1 MQIIVWIM
9 LAFAVLGALDYIFG
23 DKFGL
28 GKEFERGFKMF
39 APLALSMLGMLVLAP
54 FIAHLLSPLLCAD
67 AFSKWVEPSV
77 IMGSLFANDMGG
89 APLALQLATQPAL
102 GYFNGLIVGS
112 TMGATISFT
121 LPFAMSEVK
130 KEQQKTL
137 LLGMLCGIC
146 TIPIGCFVAGLIVKL
161 PILTLLWD
169 LIPLILFSAILAFGL
184 LKFPNV
190 CVKIFKVFGYALRVL
205 VTVGLVIGLAEFL
218 LQKDFVPYTAP
229 IEEGVMIVFNVVAV
243 EAGAFPLVFVLSKI
257 LKKPLKKIG
266 EKVGINE
273 TSAVGFLAT
282 LATSVTTFGQMK
294 DMDDRGVLLN
304 SAFAVAAAFT
314 FADHLA
320 FTLSFAP
327 DYVPAVTVAKLVGGI
342 LSVALAWILFCRK
355 DGKITLQNEKKVV

>member
-1 MQIIVWIM
+1 
-9 LAFAVLGALDYIFG
+9 
-23 DKFGL
+23 
-28 GKEFERGFKMF
+28 
-39 APLALSMLGMLVLAP
+39 
-54 FIAHLLSPLLCAD
+54 
-67 AFSKWVEPSV
+67 
-77 IMGSLFANDMGG
+77 
-89 APLALQLATQPAL
+89 
-102 GYFNGLIVGS
+102 
-112 TMGATISFT
+112 
-121 LPFAMSEVK
+121 
-130 KEQQKTL
+130 
-137 LLGMLCGIC
+137 
-146 TIPIGCFVAGLIVKL
+146 
-161 PILTLLWD
+161 
-169 LIPLILFSAILAFGL
+169 
-184 LKFPNV
+184 
-190 CVKIFKVFGYALRVL
+190 

-243 EAGAFPLVFVLSKI
+243 EAGAFPLVFVLSKV